1 MDIEKLSFFISCLLT
16 VDTQKS
22 NKTYDKSFWDSFRQ
36 SISHIAQILYI
47 PNAEKLWKLIEPS
60 ANTSN
65 EKDNN
70 STLKFKASSQNQE
83 RLIEAKNEEED
94 DEMIPTTDIGTQT
107 SFYLSEVDPMKM
119 ENDVILSNFCDQ
131 DERLVCLVCYKIFNS
146 NVEKDLI
153 AFKKHLSSHKKASL
167 KKVKVLQ
174 RASRSESPSYSDGI
188 SEGKST

>member
-16 VDTQKS
+16 VDTRKS

-47 PNAEKLWKLIEPS
+47 PNAEKLWKLIEPT

-65 EKDNN
+65 EKGDN